1 MVQRLLGKQ
10 MLVQLGT
17 IPAAVGAVVTCRS
30 DIRFRIWAAFAMTAL
45 LLAGCMPRP
54 IPLAGADPADP
65 GAKVAGVGYRS
76 TIAPYTSLRPVAP
89 SPWRE
94 QNDRVAP
101 VPKTKE

>member
-1 MVQRLLGKQ
+1 
-10 MLVQLGT
+10 MLAQLGT
-17 IPAAVGAVVTCRS
+17 IPAAVGAVITCRFG
-30 DIRFRIWAAFAMTAL
+30 IRFRNWAAFAMTAL

-94 QNDRVAP
+94 QNDRAAP
-101 VPKTKE
+101 APKTKE